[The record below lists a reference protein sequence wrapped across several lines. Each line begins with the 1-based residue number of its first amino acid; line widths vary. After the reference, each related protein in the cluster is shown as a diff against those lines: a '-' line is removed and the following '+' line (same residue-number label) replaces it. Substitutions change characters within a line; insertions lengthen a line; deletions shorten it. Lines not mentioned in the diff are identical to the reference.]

1 MFTGI
6 IKEVAPVISAARQD
20 GSLIIEIQ
28 TPKGWA
34 LSPGDSVAT
43 NGVCLTVKQVNP
55 ASYTAELMA
64 ETLKRTSF
72 GTTVP
77 KRVNLE
83 LPMRLSDRLDG
94 HLVQGHVDN
103 TGTVLAVEAAG
114 NPRLYTISFPARYA
128 AQIVE
133 KGSITV
139 DGVSLTVV
147 KLDGDQFTV
156 SLVEYTL
163 THTTL
168 QDKAI
173 GDTVNLEFDMIAKYV
188 AKLIT
193 LKK

>member
-6 IKEVAPVISAARQD
+6 IREVAPVLSFASQD
-20 GSLIIEIQ
+20 GSLIIEIE
-28 TPKGWA
+28 TPKGWT

-64 ETLKRTSF
+64 ETLRRTSF
-72 GTTVP
+72 GAAVP

-94 HLVQGHVDN
+94 HLVQGHVDT
-103 TGTVLAVEAAG
+103 TGNILAIEPAG
-114 NPRLYTISFPARYA
+114 NSRLYTISFPAQYA

-147 KLDGDQFTV
+147 KLSDDQFSV

-168 QDKAI
+168 QDKAV

-193 LKK
+193 PKE